1 MLIDA
6 RPLTLGLSSPH
17 HIRGKPTR
25 HQWRWKR
32 SGWADS
38 AQPGCSKRRGWAG
51 HDGSGRSGCGDGT
64 GRGGSSVTAWKR
76 TPAVGA
82 PTTGATPLYSGCS
95 DLIWKAPDLT
105 SVQSHPWLPEFEG
118 RVGGGPDGRGGTGG
132 AKEVP
137 ADRLPPTVEAGE
149 EARGEPQSCF
159 WRSWRSAREDGGQGS
174 GHRGVSKKSR
184 EREVERV
191 GDFSFALVTHE
202 EDGRLIRKHPASATT
217 DTRGHSTL
225 VNSKSNKEVLAPSML
240 RIQRP
245 EK

>member
-82 PTTGATPLYSGCS
+82 PTTGTTPLYSGCS

-118 RVGGGPDGRGGTGG
+118 RVGSGPDGRGGTGG
-132 AKEVP
+132 AKEVL
-137 ADRLPPTVEAGE
+137 ADRLLPTTRRFPRRRRARSPTRIWAARRHAGSLKVAYGGAG
-149 EARGEPQSCF
+149 ARP
-159 WRSWRSAREDGGQGS
+159 REDGGQGS
-174 GHRGVSKKSR
+174 GHRGVSEES
-184 EREVERV
+184 REVERV
-191 GDFSFALVTHE
+191 GGF
-202 EDGRLIRKHPASATT
+202 P
-217 DTRGHSTL
+217 
-225 VNSKSNKEVLAPSML
+225 L
-240 RIQRP
+240 RS
-245 EK
+245 